1 MCSVISGGRLATSTT
16 SNSNKS
22 RNLEEL
28 SEGESNPDSPKMSKN
43 EKTNSNKNSDLKND
57 ADENLSV
64 GSPGNIY
71 SLFVKIYNL
80 SQEKEMSKF
89 SVYISDTHLGRVISQ
104 FQQEAAVSCNPNGA

>member
-64 GSPGNIY
+64 GSPGNFY
-71 SLFVKIYNL
+71 YLFVEINFVL
-80 SQEKEMSKF
+80 QVKEMSNLSF
-89 SVYISDTHLGRVISQ
+89 VYFTITNTH
-104 FQQEAAVSCNPNGA
+104 

>member
-43 EKTNSNKNSDLKND
+43 ENSNKNSDLKND

-64 GSPGNIY
+64 GSPGNFY
-71 SLFVKIYNL
+71 YLFVEINFVL
-80 SQEKEMSKF
+80 QVKEMSNLSF
-89 SVYISDTHLGRVISQ
+89 VYFTITNTH
-104 FQQEAAVSCNPNGA
+104 

>member
-1 MCSVISGGRLATSTT
+1 MCSVLSGGRLATSTST
-16 SNSNKS
+16 TTS

-64 GSPGNIY
+64 GSPGNFY
-71 SLFVKIYNL
+71 SLFVEIYFVL
-80 SQEKEMSKF
+80 QVKEMSNLSF
-89 SVYISDTHLGRVISQ
+89 VYFTITNTH
-104 FQQEAAVSCNPNGA
+104 